1 MGSNSTVDKRVSG
14 VVLGRYVELETQME
28 TLSRELK
35 DLENRIISQLR
46 LGYEVPSTYRAYIRE
61 SYRRN
66 PAWKGLFCKHLQ
78 SEGMAKKDVDEFCE
92 AVLER
97 TEPSSFEELVV
108 KPKKATN
115 IAQVLAN
122 RDVAKALKSVS

>member
-1 MGSNSTVDKRVSG
+1 MRTSKTDRRVSG
-14 VVLGRYVELETQME
+14 QVLARHVEVSEQIEALNK
-28 TLSRELK
+28 ELK
-35 DLENRIISQLR
+35 DLDIRIIAQLR
-46 LGYEVPSTYRAYIRE
+46 LGYEVPSTYKVYIKE
-61 SYRRN
+61 SFRRN
-66 PAWKGLFCKHLQ
+66 PAWKELFRKHLA
-78 SEGMAKKDVDEFCE
+78 SEGMSEKDVDEFCE